1 MDTSNEQNNKEQNEK
16 NNNVNNDEEKDMDED
31 SSSIESIFKDDPP
44 KNEEEDKKEE
54 KEEKSDTNILNI
66 FMGKKKKKELTPEQK
81 EERIKK
87 SIERYCKR
95 NDRMLELIEKVNK
108 GEATN
113 RNIKEMMRLLA
124 IDLSDTKKLINK
136 KALISRKKEE
146 LFEKLFNLTFLEYQR
161 FWALLTNGKYKKGNA
176 QLINSGNIGK
186 AKTILKEILENRKKK
201 ENKDNENNDKN
212 NNRTVRE
219 IIDHRKNL
227 ESANED
233 LDDVF
238 LRYDPDISSD
248 EDSLE
253 SSVDESSSDNDN
265 DNDEISKKDGKDK
278 EKEEEEKKKKE
289 EMERELKE
297 KERELKEK
305 EEKMKKFMDKEDEI
319 DIFN

>member
-95 NDRMLELIEKVNK
+95 NDRMLELMEKVNK

-136 KALISRKKEE
+136 
-146 LFEKLFNLTFLEYQR
+146 LFPLLGLFMFNFSNEFLKVLFDVSSFTIKL
-161 FWALLTNGKYKKGNA
+161 G
-176 QLINSGNIGK
+176 
-186 AKTILKEILENRKKK
+186 
-201 ENKDNENNDKN
+201 
-212 NNRTVRE
+212 V
-219 IIDHRKNL
+219 L
-227 ESANED
+227 ES
-233 LDDVF
+233 LLLITLFGF
-238 LRYDPDISSD
+238 LIA
-248 EDSLE
+248 
-253 SSVDESSSDNDN
+253 
-265 DNDEISKKDGKDK
+265 
-278 EKEEEEKKKKE
+278 
-289 EMERELKE
+289 
-297 KERELKEK
+297 
-305 EEKMKKFMDKEDEI
+305 
-319 DIFN
+319 

>member
-1 MDTSNEQNNKEQNEK
+1 
-16 NNNVNNDEEKDMDED
+16 
-31 SSSIESIFKDDPP
+31 
-44 KNEEEDKKEE
+44 
-54 KEEKSDTNILNI
+54 
-66 FMGKKKKKELTPEQK
+66 
-81 EERIKK
+81 
-87 SIERYCKR
+87 
-95 NDRMLELIEKVNK
+95 MLELIGKVNK

-146 LFEKLFNLTFLEYQR
+146 LFEKLFELTFLEYQR

-265 DNDEISKKDGKDK
+265 DEISKKDGKDK